1 MSKVKDFYTD
11 VFDDI
16 IAADVSYSTA
26 NFGPNK
32 SRAIKD
38 SQDLAQT
45 SAYYLM
51 RKAAMNLL
59 KANGLE
65 TVFEDYKKSLE
76 ET

>member
-1 MSKVKDFYTD
+1 MSKTKDFYTD

-26 NFGPNK
+26 NFGANK

-45 SAYYLM
+45 SAFYLM
-51 RKAAMNLL
+51 RRAAMNLL

-65 TVFEDYKKSLE
+65 TVFEDYRKALE

>member
-1 MSKVKDFYTD
+1 MSKVKDFYTE

-16 IAADVSYSTA
+16 IAAEVSYSTA
-26 NFGPNK
+26 NFGPNQK
-32 SRAIKD
+32 RVVKD

-51 RKAAMNLL
+51 RRAAMNLL